1 MATRDRQRGWEP
13 DRPAT
18 AGQQSREVFV
28 DTMHASTDRTGA
40 GAAEPGGP
48 ARPRIVV
55 GVDGSPGAR
64 AALGWALI
72 AAARRA
78 ADVEVVA
85 AFAVDLY
92 WIDAYLLE
100 PEALGEVRADT
111 EQRARALVA
120 DVRRDPAVAAV
131 PGAAGTAV
139 DVVVLPGGAAE
150 NLVQRA
156 ESADLLVVG
165 SRGRGGVRSTLL
177 GSVAL
182 HVSAHAGC
190 PVVVVHT
197 PPSPPSTGTVVV
209 GLDDS
214 DHARAALL
222 TAVQEASRTGNRVDA
237 VLAYEAPNYWS
248 DLAPVMGPV
257 LGETREQALERGE
270 AIVSDVLGPG
280 PVLRGTVRV
289 VAVEGSPGETLVRQA
304 NDAALLVVGSRSRSR
319 LRGMVLGSAA
329 LHCVV
334 HASCPV
340 MVVHRRPTARTS
352 GPAAVPAAARG

>member
-1 MATRDRQRGWEP
+1 MDPTHESTERTAEATG
-13 DRPAT
+13 
-18 AGQQSREVFV
+18 G
-28 DTMHASTDRTGA
+28 
-40 GAAEPGGP
+40 PGGP
-48 ARPRIVV
+48 DRARIVV
-55 GVDGSPGAR
+55 GVDGSPGSR
-64 AALGWALI
+64 AALTWALT
-72 AAARRA
+72 AAARRG

-100 PEALGEVRADT
+100 PEALGELRTDT

-120 DVRRDPAVAAV
+120 EVRSDPAVAGV
-131 PGAAGTAV
+131 PGSADTGV
-139 DVVVLPGGAAE
+139 EVVALAGGASE
-150 NLVQRA
+150 NLVHRA

-182 HVSAHAGC
+182 HVSSHAAC
-190 PVVVVHT
+190 PVVVVHGT
-197 PPSPPSTGTVVV
+197 ASPPSSGTVVV
-209 GLDDS
+209 GLDHS

-222 TAVQEASRTGNRVDA
+222 TAVEEAARTGARVDA
-237 VLAYEAPNYWS
+237 LLAFEVPHYWS

-257 LGETREQALERGE
+257 LGETREQALKRGE

-289 VAVEGSPGETLVRQA
+289 VAVEGSPGEALVRHA
-304 NDAALLVVGSRSRSR
+304 ADSALLVVGSRSRSR
-319 LRGMVLGSAA
+319 LRGMVLGSVA

-334 HASCPV
+334 HAACPV
-340 MVVHRRPTARTS
+340 MVVHRRPTARIP
-352 GPAAVPAAARG
+352 GPAPVPASARG

>member
-1 MATRDRQRGWEP
+1 MTLVAGPVAGDRGAVE
-13 DRPAT
+13 
-18 AGQQSREVFV
+18 EIVV
-28 DTMHASTDRTGA
+28 DPMRASVDGTGS
-40 GAAEPGGP
+40 GPVDPGGP
-48 ARPRIVV
+48 ERPRIVV

-64 AALGWALI
+64 AALAWALT
-72 AAARRA
+72 AAARRR

-100 PEALGEVRADT
+100 PEALGAVQTDT
-111 EQRARALVA
+111 EKRARALVA
-120 DVRRDPAVAAV
+120 EVRDDPAVAGV
-131 PGAAGTAV
+131 PGSAEIVV
-139 DVVVLPGGAAE
+139 DVVAVAGGAAE
-150 NLVQRA
+150 NLVQRG

-197 PPSPPSTGTVVV
+197 PPPPSSGTVVV

-222 TAVQEASRTGNRVDA
+222 TAVQEAGRSGARVDA
-237 VLAYEAPNYWS
+237 VLAYEAPSYWS
-248 DLAPVMGPV
+248 DLAPVMGPAA
-257 LGETREQALERGE
+257 GETREQALKRGE

-280 PVLRGTVRV
+280 LCGAVRV
-289 VAVEGSPGETLVRQA
+289 VAVEGPPGEALVRQA
-304 NDAALLVVGSRSRSR
+304 AEAALLVVGSRSRSR
-319 LRGMVLGSAA
+319 LRGMVLGSVA

-334 HASCPV
+334 HAACPV
-340 MVVHRRPTARTS
+340 MVVHRRPTARVA
-352 GPAAVPAAARG
+352 GPAAVPAAAHG

>member
-1 MATRDRQRGWEP
+1 MDRGK
-13 DRPAT
+13 
-18 AGQQSREVFV
+18 
-28 DTMHASTDRTGA
+28 
-40 GAAEPGGP
+40 
-48 ARPRIVV
+48 PRIVV

-64 AALGWALI
+64 AALAWALT

-111 EQRARALVA
+111 EQRARAMVA
-120 DVRRDPAVAAV
+120 DVRRDPAVAGI
-131 PGAAGTAV
+131 PGAAETAV
-139 DVVVLPGGAAE
+139 DVVVLAGGAAE

-156 ESADLLVVG
+156 ETADLLVVG

-190 PVVVVHT
+190 PVVVLRT
-197 PPSPPSTGTVVV
+197 PPSTGTVVV

-222 TAVQEASRTGNRVDA
+222 TAVQEAARTGDRVDA

-257 LGETREQALERGE
+257 LGETRKQALERGE

-289 VAVEGSPGETLVRQA
+289 VAVEGSPGEALVRQA
-304 NDAALLVVGSRSRSR
+304 ADAALLVVGSRSRSR

-340 MVVHRRPTARTS
+340 MVVHRRPTAPVPD
-352 GPAAVPAAARG
+352 PAAVPAAARG

>member
-1 MATRDRQRGWEP
+1 MEATH
-13 DRPAT
+13 T
-18 AGQQSREVFV
+18 
-28 DTMHASTDRTGA
+28 STERTVTGAVPPGRTG
-40 GAAEPGGP
+40 
-48 ARPRIVV
+48 RPRIVV

-64 AALGWALI
+64 AALAWAFT
-72 AAARRA
+72 AAARRG

-100 PEALGEVRADT
+100 PESIGEVRSDI
-111 EQRARALVA
+111 EQRARAMVA
-120 DVRRDPAVAAV
+120 DVCNDPAVAGV
-131 PGAAGTAV
+131 PGSAETVV
-139 DVVVLPGGAAE
+139 DVVALAGGAAE
-150 NLVQRA
+150 NLVRRA

-182 HVSAHAGC
+182 HVSAHAAC

-197 PPSPPSTGTVVV
+197 PSSPSSATVVV

-222 TAVQEASRTGNRVDA
+222 TAVQEAGPTGARVDA
-237 VLAYEAPNYWS
+237 VLVYEAPNYWS

-257 LGETREQALERGE
+257 LGETREEARTRGE
-270 AIVSDVLGPG
+270 AIVCDVLGPG
-280 PVLRGTVRV
+280 PVLLGTVRV
-289 VAVEGSPGETLVRQA
+289 VAVEGSPADALVRHA
-304 NDAALLVVGSRSRSR
+304 KDAALLVVGSRSRSR
-319 LRGMVLGSAA
+319 LRGMVLGSVA

-340 MVVHRRPTARTS
+340 LVVHRRPTDRALGLT
-352 GPAAVPAAARG
+352 

>member
-1 MATRDRQRGWEP
+1 
-13 DRPAT
+13 
-18 AGQQSREVFV
+18 
-28 DTMHASTDRTGA
+28 
-40 GAAEPGGP
+40 
-48 ARPRIVV
+48 V

-64 AALGWALI
+64 AALSWALV
-72 AAARRA
+72 AAAQRG

-100 PEALGEVRADT
+100 PESLGEVRTDT
-111 EQRARALVA
+111 EKRARAMVA
-120 DVRRDPAVAAV
+120 EVRSDPAITGV
-131 PGAAGTAV
+131 PGSAETVV
-139 DVVVLPGGAAE
+139 DVVALAGGAAE
-150 NLVQRA
+150 ILVKRA
-156 ESADLLVVG
+156 ETADLLVVG
-165 SRGRGGVRSTLL
+165 SRGRGAVRSTLL

-197 PPSPPSTGTVVV
+197 PPPPSSGTVVI
-209 GLDDS
+209 GLDNS
-214 DHARAALL
+214 DHARAALV
-222 TAVQEASRTGNRVDA
+222 TAVQEAGRTGARVDA

-257 LGETREQALERGE
+257 LGESREQALERGE

-289 VAVEGSPGETLVRQA
+289 VAVEGSPGGALVRHA
-304 NDAALLVVGSRSRSR
+304 ADAELLVVGSRSRSR
-319 LRGMVLGSAA
+319 LRGMVLGSVA

-340 MVVHRRPTARTS
+340 MVVHRRPAARTS
-352 GPAAVPAAARG
+352 DSTAVPAAARG

>member
-1 MATRDRQRGWEP
+1 M
-13 DRPAT
+13 
-18 AGQQSREVFV
+18 
-28 DTMHASTDRTGA
+28 
-40 GAAEPGGP
+40 
-48 ARPRIVV
+48 

-64 AALGWALI
+64 AALTWALA
-72 AAARRA
+72 AAARRG
-78 ADVEVVA
+78 ADLEVVA

-100 PEALGEVRADT
+100 PETLGEVRTDT
-111 EQRARALVA
+111 EQRARAMV
-120 DVRRDPAVAAV
+120 DEVRSDPAVAGV
-131 PGAAGTAV
+131 PGAAET
-139 DVVVLPGGAAE
+139 VVHVVALAGGAAE

-190 PVVVVHT
+190 PVVVVHA
-197 PPSPPSTGTVVV
+197 PPSPAASGTVVV

-222 TAVQEASRTGNRVDA
+222 TAVQEAGRTGARVEA

-257 LGETREQALERGE
+257 LGETREQALKRGE

-289 VAVEGSPGETLVRQA
+289 VAVQGQPGDALVRQA
-304 NDAALLVVGSRSRSR
+304 AEAALLVVGSRSRSR
-319 LRGMVLGSAA
+319 LRGMVLGSVA

-334 HASCPV
+334 HAPCPV
-340 MVVHRRPTARTS
+340 MVVHRRPTAPVA
-352 GPAAVPAAARG
+352 GPAPVPAAAHG

>member
-1 MATRDRQRGWEP
+1 MDR
-13 DRPAT
+13 T
-18 AGQQSREVFV
+18 
-28 DTMHASTDRTGA
+28 HAPTDRTGT
-40 GAAEPGGP
+40 GP
-48 ARPRIVV
+48 AGPAGERRPRIVV

-64 AALGWALI
+64 AALAWALT
-72 AAARRA
+72 AAARRG

-100 PEALGEVRADT
+100 PEAVGDVRTDT
-111 EQRARALVA
+111 ERRARAMVSE
-120 DVRRDPAVAAV
+120 VRGDPAIAAV
-131 PGAAGTAV
+131 PGSAETTV
-139 DVVVLPGGAAE
+139 DVVALAGGAAE

-165 SRGRGGVRSTLL
+165 SRGRGGVRSTVL

-182 HVSAHAGC
+182 HVSSHAGC

-197 PPSPPSTGTVVV
+197 PSPPSSGAVVV

-214 DHARAALL
+214 EHARAALL
-222 TAVQEASRTGNRVDA
+222 TAVQEAERTGARVDA
-237 VLAYEAPNYWS
+237 VLAFDAPNYWS

-257 LGETREQALERGE
+257 LGETTKQALERGE

-289 VAVEGSPGETLVRQA
+289 VAVQGSPGDALVRHA
-304 NDAALLVVGSRSRSR
+304 ADAELLVVGSRSRSR
-319 LRGMVLGSAA
+319 LRGMVLGSVA

-334 HASCPV
+334 HAACPV
-340 MVVHRRPTARTS
+340 MVVHRRPTVRTS
-352 GPAAVPAAARG
+352 GPAAVPAAAHG

>member
-1 MATRDRQRGWEP
+1 MDP
-13 DRPAT
+13 
-18 AGQQSREVFV
+18 S
-28 DTMHASTDRTGA
+28 HASTERTGT
-40 GAAEPGGP
+40 GAVAPGSSG
-48 ARPRIVV
+48 RPRVVV

-64 AALGWALI
+64 AALVWALT
-72 AAARRA
+72 AAARRG

-85 AFAVDLY
+85 VFAVDLY

-100 PEALGEVRADT
+100 PEALGEVRTDT
-111 EQRARALVA
+111 KARARAMVA
-120 DVRRDPAVAAV
+120 DVLGDPAVAGIPRSAETV
-131 PGAAGTAV
+131 V
-139 DVVVLPGGAAE
+139 DVVALAGGAAE
-150 NLVQRA
+150 HLVQRA

-165 SRGRGGVRSTLL
+165 SRGRGGVRSTVL

-197 PPSPPSTGTVVV
+197 PPSPPSAATVVV
-209 GLDDS
+209 GLDDT

-222 TAVQEASRTGNRVDA
+222 TAVQEAERSGARVDA

-257 LGETREQALERGE
+257 LGETREQALKRGE
-270 AIVSDVLGPG
+270 AIVSDVLGAG

-289 VAVEGSPGETLVRQA
+289 VAVEGAAGEALVRQSA
-304 NDAALLVVGSRSRSR
+304 DAELLVVGSRSRSR
-319 LRGMVLGSAA
+319 LRGMVLGSVA

-340 MVVHRRPTARTS
+340 MVVHRRPSDHASSRT
-352 GPAAVPAAARG
+352 AVPVAAHG

>member
-1 MATRDRQRGWEP
+1 ME
-13 DRPAT
+13 
-18 AGQQSREVFV
+18 EIVV
-28 DTMHASTDRTGA
+28 DPTQASTERTGPAA
-40 GAAEPGGP
+40 GGAG
-48 ARPRIVV
+48 RPRIVV

-64 AALGWALI
+64 AALVWALT
-72 AAARRA
+72 AAARRG

-100 PEALGEVRADT
+100 PEALGAVRTDT

-120 DVRRDPAVAAV
+120 EVRSGPAVAGIPGSAPTVVEVVAV
-131 PGAAGTAV
+131 A
-139 DVVVLPGGAAE
+139 GGAAE
-150 NLVQRA
+150 HLVQRA

-182 HVSAHAGC
+182 HASAHAGC
-190 PVVVVHT
+190 AVVVVHT
-197 PPSPPSTGTVVV
+197 TPFPPSSSTVVV
-209 GLDDS
+209 GLDDT

-222 TAVQEASRTGNRVDA
+222 TAVQEAERTGARVDA

-257 LGETREQALERGE
+257 LGETREQARKRGE

-280 PVLRGTVRV
+280 PVLRDTVRV
-289 VAVEGSPGETLVRQA
+289 VAVEGPAGEALVRQA
-304 NDAALLVVGSRSRSR
+304 DGAALLVVGSRSRSR
-319 LRGMVLGSAA
+319 LRGMVLGSVA

-334 HASCPV
+334 HATCPV
-340 MVVHRRPTARTS
+340 MVVHRRTPGRAS
-352 GPAAVPAAARG
+352 APAAAPAAAHG